1 VNLKKNKIFSYFT
14 AIILFWSIASYAQ
27 LEQNAEV
34 KMLISS
40 DISEEFEVIN
50 LPDKSLLVLNTQT
63 SFYGRNTKIILNKF
77 DSNLK
82 LLWKT
87 EFEPGKLFVFHKFF
101 ENQTHFYALFKEIDK
116 TNVKILKIDLERGD
130 GVMVEAKMLTLM
142 DIDFFAAIENKVVI
156 AGKYND
162 RPIVELLRLFDK
174 SSRVLPYVYSNHT
187 KIITL
192 EVNKLTDEI
201 YIMMRD
207 ERKCK
212 FYFLAYDYEGKLLKN
227 NSVGEKNKVILSGN
241 VLTMPNGVL
250 MLAGS
255 YSENC
260 SNYSSGF
267 YLMPLLKPDKIN
279 YYDFNTLQN
288 FLAYLPEKR
297 QAKIKNRIS
306 EKKIKGKELK
316 LRYRINLQQP
326 LKFGNEIVLLAE
338 VYYPE
343 FRNTSG
349 LDKYGVT
356 TRGTNTIDFKQY
368 NLFKYTHAILVVFN
382 LAGEKIWDYSINL
395 RNIESG
401 GLNPMTQISKVDND
415 YLVAYPKD
423 HFINTT
429 LINKDQLAV
438 EFVSLDFKTA
448 NPNEQNLADLTVNI
462 TSWYDHT
469 YYAFGEKMIRAENG
483 ILSKEYFYLSKLTYN
498 NPKRE

>member
-1 VNLKKNKIFSYFT
+1 
-14 AIILFWSIASYAQ
+14 
-27 LEQNAEV
+27 
-34 KMLISS
+34 
-40 DISEEFEVIN
+40 
-50 LPDKSLLVLNTQT
+50 
-63 SFYGRNTKIILNKF
+63 
-77 DSNLK
+77 
-82 LLWKT
+82 
-87 EFEPGKLFVFHKFF
+87 
-101 ENQTHFYALFKEIDK
+101 
-116 TNVKILKIDLERGD
+116 
-130 GVMVEAKMLTLM
+130 
-142 DIDFFAAIENKVVI
+142 
-156 AGKYND
+156 
-162 RPIVELLRLFDK
+162 
-174 SSRVLPYVYSNHT
+174 
-187 KIITL
+187 
-192 EVNKLTDEI
+192 
-201 YIMMRD
+201 
-207 ERKCK
+207 
-212 FYFLAYDYEGKLLKN
+212 
-227 NSVGEKNKVILSGN
+227 
-241 VLTMPNGVL
+241 
-250 MLAGS
+250 
-255 YSENC
+255 
-260 SNYSSGF
+260 
-267 YLMPLLKPDKIN
+267 MPLLKPDKIN

-469 YYAFGEKMIRAENG
+469 YYSFGEKMIRAENG